1 MPVLGAAF
9 TDHPRK
15 AMATAQR
22 DRFDDIPADLA
33 RVGAHRAPRP
43 AGRGFVAFAWAAL
56 ATGVLVG
63 AGVLGLGV
71 IEKRVADVGS
81 SVPTATVAAPSP
93 TIDPNI
99 DVVLLNAT
107 TTNGLAASASS
118 MLGKDGL
125 EDRVDGERELDE
137 REDDDGLL
145 HDRLAGRRRS
155 GPREVARHHADG
167 AVAAVR
173 GARSVAAHGGARRR
187 LRRRRTDAALRPAR
201 VTAPLRPC

>member
-1 MPVLGAAF
+1 VPVLGAAF

-15 AMATAQR
+15 AMASAQR

-71 IEKRVADVGS
+71 IEKKVADIGTS
-81 SVPTATVAAPSP
+81 APTATVAAPTP
-93 TIDPNI
+93 TIDPKI

-107 TTNGLAASASS
+107 TKNGLAASASS
-118 MLGKDGL
+118 VLGKDGWKVGSTANASST
-125 EDRVDGERELDE
+125 DVKTTTVYYTTASQAGAAA
-137 REDDDGLL
+137 GLAKSL
-145 HDRLAGRRRS
+145 GITRTALSQQFAVPGQQRLTVVLG
-155 GPREVARHHADG
+155 ADY
-167 AVAAVR
+167 A
-173 GARSVAAHGGARRR
+173 AAH
-187 LRRRRTDAALRPAR
+187 
-201 VTAPLRPC
+201 

>member
-1 MPVLGAAF
+1 VPVLGAAF

-118 MLGKDGL
+118 MLGKDGWKIGSTANASSTS
-125 EDRVDGERELDE
+125 VKTTTVYYTTASQAGAAA
-137 REDDDGLL
+137 GLAKSL
-145 HDRLAGRRRS
+145 GITRTALSQQFAVPGQSRLTVVLG
-155 GPREVARHHADG
+155 ADYAKG
-167 AVAAVR
+167 
-173 GARSVAAHGGARRR
+173 H
-187 LRRRRTDAALRPAR
+187 
-201 VTAPLRPC
+201 

>member
-1 MPVLGAAF
+1 VPVLGAAF
-9 TDHPRK
+9 TDHSRK
-15 AMATAQR
+15 AMASAQR

-71 IEKRVADVGS
+71 IEKKVADVGT
-81 SVPTATVAAPSP
+81 SVPPATVAAPTP

-118 MLGKDGL
+118 MLDKAGWRVGSTANASSTDVKTTTVYYTTASQAGAAAGL
-125 EDRVDGERELDE
+125 AKSLGITRIALSQQFAVPGQQ
-137 REDDDGLL
+137 
-145 HDRLAGRRRS
+145 RLTVVLG
-155 GPREVARHHADG
+155 ADY
-167 AVAAVR
+167 A
-173 GARSVAAHGGARRR
+173 AAH
-187 LRRRRTDAALRPAR
+187 
-201 VTAPLRPC
+201 

>member
-1 MPVLGAAF
+1 MAGATF
-9 TDHPRK
+9 TDHRK
-15 AMATAQR
+15 TMATTPR

-71 IEKRVADVGS
+71 IEQHVNAVTP
-81 SVPTATVAAPSP
+81 VPSASAAAPTP

-107 TTNGLAASASS
+107 TTNGLAASASA
-118 MLGKDGL
+118 MLQQAGWKVGSTANASATNVKTTTVYYTKSSEAGAAAGL
-125 EDRVDGERELDE
+125 AKSLGITRTAL
-137 REDDDGLL
+137 
-145 HDRLAGRRRS
+145 S
-155 GPREVARHHADG
+155 QQF
-167 AVAAVR
+167 AVAGQSRLTVVLGSDYAAV
-173 GARSVAAHGGARRR
+173 H
-187 LRRRRTDAALRPAR
+187 
-201 VTAPLRPC
+201 